1 MKKSDYIKTIQ
12 DIHMPEEMR
21 ERIAHRMARENRHK
35 EVPISMFKHNKK
47 RMAAVV
53 IAATVVVGGSAFA
66 FGGTAISQIF
76 ASSSAAADYT
86 SLPSAQQ
93 CEQDV
98 GFTPTLLQ
106 SFNNGFAF
114 KDGSVVSN
122 QEQNED
128 GQTVNKY
135 ASLDF
140 TYQKG
145 DETAS
150 LVQDSGSSQ
159 EETGNCVAQKDGVSY
174 YETTK
179 TEKYVSDSYQ
189 MTEEDQKEEA
199 SGNVEFNVGDSD
211 AIHAGQSDNGVETE
225 QYHGINWTVGGVHYT
240 LYQMNGSLSTAQM
253 LEMAQ
258 QITAAAV
265 Q

>member
-12 DIHMPEEMR
+12 DIHMPDDMR
-21 ERIAHRMARENRHK
+21 ARIAHRMAQENGHK
-35 EVPISMFKHNKK
+35 EVPISMFKHKKK
-47 RMAAVV
+47 RMAAAV

-66 FGGTAISQIF
+66 FGGTAISQIIATCS
-76 ASSSAAADYT
+76 ASADYT

-93 CEQDV
+93 CQQDA
-98 GFTPTLLQ
+98 GFTPALLQ
-106 SFNNGFAF
+106 SFDNGFVF
-114 KDGSVVSN
+114 KDGVIVHN

-135 ASLDF
+135 ASLEFD
-140 TYQKG
+140 YQKG
-145 DETAS
+145 DEIVS
-150 LVQDSGSSQ
+150 LKQNSGASQ
-159 EETGNCVAQKDGVSY
+159 EETGSCVAQKGGVPY

-189 MTEEDQKEEA
+189 MTEQDRKEEA
-199 SGNVEFNVGDSD
+199 SGQVEFNV
-211 AIHAGQSDNGVETE
+211 GQSDNGVETE

-240 LYQMNGSLSTAQM
+240 LYQMNGSLTSAQM

-258 QITAAAV
+258 QITAAAK
-265 Q
+265 

>member
-12 DIHMPEEMR
+12 DIHMPDDMR
-21 ERIAHRMARENRHK
+21 ARIAQRMARENGRK
-35 EVPISMFKHNKK
+35 EVPISMFKHKKK
-47 RMAAVV
+47 RMAAAV

-66 FGGTAISQIF
+66 FGGTAISQIIARCS
-76 ASSSAAADYT
+76 ASADYT

-93 CEQDV
+93 CQRDA
-98 GFTPTLLQ
+98 GFTPALLQ
-106 SFNNGFAF
+106 SFDNGFAF
-114 KDGSVVSN
+114 KDGVIVHN

-135 ASLDF
+135 ASLEFD
-140 TYQKG
+140 YQKG
-145 DETAS
+145 DEIVS
-150 LVQDSGSSQ
+150 LMQNSGASQ
-159 EETGNCVAQKDGVSY
+159 EEETGSCAAQKDGISY

-189 MTEEDQKEEA
+189 MTEQDRKEEA
-199 SGNVEFNVGDSD
+199 SGQVEFNV
-211 AIHAGQSDNGVETE
+211 GQSDNGVETE

-240 LYQMNGSLSTAQM
+240 LYQMNGSLTSAQM

-258 QITAAAV
+258 QITAAAK
-265 Q
+265 

>member
-1 MKKSDYIKTIQ
+1 MRKNDYIKTIQ
-12 DIHMPEEMR
+12 DIHMPDDMR
-21 ERIAHRMARENRHK
+21 ARIAHRMAQENGHK
-35 EVPISMFKHNKK
+35 EVPISMFKHKKK
-47 RMAAVV
+47 RMAAAV

-66 FGGTAISQIF
+66 FGGTAISRIF
-76 ASSSAAADYT
+76 ASSSASADYT

-93 CEQDV
+93 CQRDA
-98 GFTPTLLQ
+98 GFTPALLQ
-106 SFNNGFAF
+106 SFDNGFVF
-114 KDGSVVSN
+114 KDGVIVHN

-135 ASLDF
+135 ASLEFD
-140 TYQKG
+140 YQKG
-145 DETAS
+145 DETVS
-150 LVQDSGSSQ
+150 LMQNSGASQ
-159 EETGNCVAQKDGVSY
+159 EETGNCAAQKGGVSY

-189 MTEEDQKEEA
+189 MTEQDRKEEA
-199 SGNVEFNVGDSD
+199 SGQVEFNVGDSD

-240 LYQMNGSLSTAQM
+240 LYQMNGSLTSAQM

-258 QITAAAV
+258 QITAAAK
-265 Q
+265 

>member
-1 MKKSDYIKTIQ
+1 MRKNDYIKTIQ
-12 DIHMPEEMR
+12 DIHMPDDMR
-21 ERIAHRMARENRHK
+21 ARIAHRMAQENGHK
-35 EVPISMFKHNKK
+35 EVPISMFKHKKK
-47 RMAAVV
+47 RMAAAV

-66 FGGTAISQIF
+66 FGGTAISQIIARCS
-76 ASSSAAADYT
+76 ASADYT

-93 CEQDV
+93 CQRDA
-98 GFTPTLLQ
+98 GFTPALLQ
-106 SFNNGFAF
+106 SFDNGFAF
-114 KDGSVVSN
+114 KDGVIVHN

-135 ASLDF
+135 ASLEFD
-140 TYQKG
+140 YQKG
-145 DETAS
+145 DETVS
-150 LVQDSGSSQ
+150 LMQNSGTSQ

-189 MTEEDQKEEA
+189 MTEQDRKEEE
-199 SGNVEFNVGDSD
+199 SGQVEFNV
-211 AIHAGQSDNGVETE
+211 GQSDNGVETE

-240 LYQMNGSLSTAQM
+240 LYQMNGSLTTAQM

-258 QITAAAV
+258 QITAAAE
-265 Q
+265 

>member
-12 DIHMPEEMR
+12 DIHMPDDMR
-21 ERIAHRMARENRHK
+21 VRIAQRMAQENGHK
-35 EVPISMFKHNKK
+35 EVPISMFKHKKK
-47 RMAAVV
+47 RMAAAV

-66 FGGTAISQIF
+66 FGGTAISRIF
-76 ASSSAAADYT
+76 ASSSASADYT

-93 CEQDV
+93 CQRDA
-98 GFTPTLLQ
+98 GFTPALLQ
-106 SFNNGFAF
+106 SFDNGFVF
-114 KDGSVVSN
+114 KDGVIVHN

-135 ASLDF
+135 ASLEFD
-140 TYQKG
+140 YQKG
-145 DETAS
+145 DETVS
-150 LVQDSGSSQ
+150 LMQNSGASQ
-159 EETGNCVAQKDGVSY
+159 EETGNCVAQKDGISY

-189 MTEEDQKEEA
+189 MTEQDRKEEA
-199 SGNVEFNVGDSD
+199 SGQVEFNV
-211 AIHAGQSDNGVETE
+211 GQSDNGVETE

-240 LYQMNGSLSTAQM
+240 LYQMNGSLTSAQM

-258 QITAAAV
+258 QLTAAAE
-265 Q
+265 

>member
-1 MKKSDYIKTIQ
+1 MRKNDYIKTIQ
-12 DIHMPEEMR
+12 DIHMPDDMR
-21 ERIAHRMARENRHK
+21 ARIAQRMAQENGHK
-35 EVPISMFKHNKK
+35 EVPISMFKHKKK
-47 RMAAVV
+47 RMAAAV

-66 FGGTAISQIF
+66 FGGTAISQIIARCS
-76 ASSSAAADYT
+76 ASADYT

-93 CEQDV
+93 CQRDA
-98 GFTPTLLQ
+98 GFTPALLQ
-106 SFNNGFAF
+106 SFDNGFVF
-114 KDGSVVSN
+114 KDGVIVHN

-135 ASLDF
+135 ASLEFD
-140 TYQKG
+140 YQKG
-145 DETAS
+145 DETVS
-150 LVQDSGSSQ
+150 LMQNSGASQ
-159 EETGNCVAQKDGVSY
+159 EEETGSCAAQKDGVSY

-189 MTEEDQKEEA
+189 MTEQDRKEEA
-199 SGNVEFNVGDSD
+199 SGQVEFNVGDSD

-240 LYQMNGSLSTAQM
+240 LYQMNGSLTSAQM

-258 QITAAAV
+258 QITAAAE
-265 Q
+265 

>member
-12 DIHMPEEMR
+12 DIHMPDDMR
-21 ERIAHRMARENRHK
+21 ARIAHRIAHRMAQENGHK
-35 EVPISMFKHNKK
+35 EVPISMFKHKKK
-47 RMAAVV
+47 RMAAAV

-66 FGGTAISQIF
+66 FSGTAISQIIARCS
-76 ASSSAAADYT
+76 ASADYT

-93 CEQDV
+93 CQQDA
-98 GFTPTLLQ
+98 GFTPALLQ
-106 SFNNGFAF
+106 SFDNGFAF
-114 KDGSVVSN
+114 KDGVIVHN

-135 ASLDF
+135 ASLEFD
-140 TYQKG
+140 YQKG
-145 DETAS
+145 DEIVSLMQNSGAS
-150 LVQDSGSSQ
+150 QA
-159 EETGNCVAQKDGVSY
+159 EETGSCAAQKDGVSY

-189 MTEEDQKEEA
+189 MTEQDRKEEA
-199 SGNVEFNVGDSD
+199 SGQVEFNV
-211 AIHAGQSDNGVETE
+211 GQSDNGVETE

-240 LYQMNGSLSTAQM
+240 LYQMNGSLTSAQM

-258 QITAAAV
+258 QITAAAK
-265 Q
+265 

>member
-12 DIHMPEEMR
+12 DIHMPDDMR
-21 ERIAHRMARENRHK
+21 ARIAHRMAQENGHK
-35 EVPISMFKHNKK
+35 EVPISMFKHKKK
-47 RMAAVV
+47 RMAAAV

-66 FGGTAISQIF
+66 FGGTAISRIF
-76 ASSSAAADYT
+76 ASSSASADYT

-93 CEQDV
+93 CQRDA
-98 GFTPTLLQ
+98 GFTPALLQ
-106 SFNNGFAF
+106 SFDNGFAF
-114 KDGSVVSN
+114 KDGVIVHN

-135 ASLDF
+135 ASLEFD
-140 TYQKG
+140 YQKG
-145 DETAS
+145 DEIVS
-150 LVQDSGSSQ
+150 LMQDSGAAQ
-159 EETGNCVAQKDGVSY
+159 EKETGSCAAQKDGVSY

-189 MTEEDQKEEA
+189 MTEQDRKEEA
-199 SGNVEFNVGDSD
+199 SGQVEFNV
-211 AIHAGQSDNGVETE
+211 GQSDNGVETE

-240 LYQMNGSLSTAQM
+240 LYQMNGSLTSAQM

-258 QITAAAV
+258 QITAAAE
-265 Q
+265 

>member
-12 DIHMPEEMR
+12 DIHMPDDMR
-21 ERIAHRMARENRHK
+21 ARIAHRMAQENGRK
-35 EVPISMFKHNKK
+35 EVPISMFKHKKK
-47 RMAAVV
+47 RMAAAV

-66 FGGTAISQIF
+66 FGGTAISQIIARCS
-76 ASSSAAADYT
+76 ASADYT

-93 CEQDV
+93 CQQDV
-98 GFTPTLLQ
+98 GFTPALLQ
-106 SFNNGFAF
+106 SFDNGFAF
-114 KDGSVVSN
+114 KDGVIVHN

-135 ASLDF
+135 ASLEFD
-140 TYQKG
+140 YQKG
-145 DETAS
+145 DETVS
-150 LVQDSGSSQ
+150 LMQNSGASQ
-159 EETGNCVAQKDGVSY
+159 EEETGSCAAQKDGVSY

-189 MTEEDQKEEA
+189 MTEQDRKEEA
-199 SGNVEFNVGDSD
+199 SGQVEFNV
-211 AIHAGQSDNGVETE
+211 GQSDNGVETE

-240 LYQMNGSLSTAQM
+240 LYQMNGSLTTAQM

-258 QITAAAV
+258 QITAAAE
-265 Q
+265 

>member
-12 DIHMPEEMR
+12 DMHMPDDMR
-21 ERIAHRMARENRHK
+21 ARIAQRMAQENGHK
-35 EVPISMFKHNKK
+35 EVPISMFKHKKK
-47 RMAAVV
+47 RMAAAV

-66 FGGTAISQIF
+66 FGGTAISRIF
-76 ASSSAAADYT
+76 ASSSASADYT

-93 CEQDV
+93 CQRDA
-98 GFTPTLLQ
+98 GFTPALLQ
-106 SFNNGFAF
+106 SFDNGFAF
-114 KDGSVVSN
+114 KDGVIVHN

-135 ASLDF
+135 ASLEFD
-140 TYQKG
+140 YQKG
-145 DETAS
+145 DETVS
-150 LVQDSGSSQ
+150 LMQNSGASQ
-159 EETGNCVAQKDGVSY
+159 EEETGSCAAQKDGVSY

-189 MTEEDQKEEA
+189 MTEQDRKEEA
-199 SGNVEFNVGDSD
+199 SGQVEFNVGDSD

-240 LYQMNGSLSTAQM
+240 LYQMNGSLTSAQM

-258 QITAAAV
+258 QITAAAK
-265 Q
+265 

>member
-1 MKKSDYIKTIQ
+1 MRKNDYIKTIRAMY
-12 DIHMPEEMR
+12 MPDDMR
-21 ERIAHRMARENRHK
+21 ARIAQRMAQENEHK
-35 EVPISMFKHNKK
+35 EVSISMFKHKKK
-47 RMAAVV
+47 RMAAAV

-66 FGGTAISQIF
+66 FGGTAISQIIATCS
-76 ASSSAAADYT
+76 ASADYT

-93 CEQDV
+93 CQRDA
-98 GFTPTLLQ
+98 GFTPALLQ
-106 SFNNGFAF
+106 SFDNGFAF
-114 KDGSVVSN
+114 KDGVIVHN

-145 DETAS
+145 DQTVT
-150 LVQDSGSSQ
+150 LVQDKDAQHDSTEGS
-159 EETGNCVAQKDGVSY
+159 CIAQKDGVSY

-189 MTEEDQKEEA
+189 MTEQDRKEEA
-199 SGNVEFNVGDSD
+199 SGQVEFNVGP
-211 AIHAGQSDNGVETE
+211 SDNGVETV
-225 QYHGINWTVGGVHYT
+225 QYHGINWTAGGVHYN
-240 LYQMNGSLSTAQM
+240 LYQMNGSLTTAQM

-258 QITAAAV
+258 QITAAAD
-265 Q
+265 

>member
-12 DIHMPEEMR
+12 DMHMPDDMR
-21 ERIAHRMARENRHK
+21 ARIAQRMAQENGHK
-35 EVPISMFKHNKK
+35 EVPISMFKHKKK
-47 RMAAVV
+47 RMAAAV

-66 FGGTAISQIF
+66 FGGTAISRIF
-76 ASSSAAADYT
+76 ASSSASADYT

-93 CEQDV
+93 CQRDA
-98 GFTPTLLQ
+98 GFTPALLQ
-106 SFNNGFAF
+106 SFDNGFAF
-114 KDGSVVSN
+114 KDGVIVHN

-135 ASLDF
+135 ASLEFD
-140 TYQKG
+140 YQKG
-145 DETAS
+145 DETVS
-150 LVQDSGSSQ
+150 LMQNSGASQ
-159 EETGNCVAQKDGVSY
+159 EEETGSCAAQKDGVSY

-189 MTEEDQKEEA
+189 MTEQDRKEEA
-199 SGNVEFNVGDSD
+199 SGQVEFNV
-211 AIHAGQSDNGVETE
+211 GQSDNGVETE

-240 LYQMNGSLSTAQM
+240 LYQMNGSLTSAQM

-258 QITAAAV
+258 QITAAAK
-265 Q
+265 

>member
-12 DIHMPEEMR
+12 DIHMPDDMR
-21 ERIAHRMARENRHK
+21 ARIAHRMAQENGHK
-35 EVPISMFKHNKK
+35 EVPISMFKHKKK
-47 RMAAVV
+47 RMAAAV

-66 FGGTAISQIF
+66 FGGTAISRIF
-76 ASSSAAADYT
+76 ASSSASADYT

-93 CEQDV
+93 CQRDA
-98 GFTPTLLQ
+98 GFTPALLQ
-106 SFNNGFAF
+106 SFDNGFAF
-114 KDGSVVSN
+114 KDGVIVHN

-135 ASLDF
+135 ASLEFD
-140 TYQKG
+140 YQKG
-145 DETAS
+145 DETVS
-150 LVQDSGSSQ
+150 LMQNSGSSQ

-189 MTEEDQKEEA
+189 MTEQDRKEEA
-199 SGNVEFNVGDSD
+199 SGQVEFNV
-211 AIHAGQSDNGVETE
+211 GQSDNGVETE

-240 LYQMNGSLSTAQM
+240 LYQMNGSLTSAQM

-258 QITAAAV
+258 QITAAAK
-265 Q
+265 

>member
-1 MKKSDYIKTIQ
+1 MRKNDYIKTIQ
-12 DIHMPEEMR
+12 DIHMPDDMR
-21 ERIAHRMARENRHK
+21 ARIAHRMARENGHK
-35 EVPISMFKHNKK
+35 EVPISMFKHKKK
-47 RMAAVV
+47 RMAAAV

-66 FGGTAISQIF
+66 FGGTAISRIF
-76 ASSSAAADYT
+76 ASSSASADYT

-93 CEQDV
+93 CQRDA
-98 GFTPTLLQ
+98 GFTPALLQ
-106 SFNNGFAF
+106 SFDNGFAF
-114 KDGSVVSN
+114 KDGVIVHN

-135 ASLDF
+135 ASLEFD
-140 TYQKG
+140 YQKG
-145 DETAS
+145 DETVS
-150 LVQDSGSSQ
+150 LMQNSGTSQ

-189 MTEEDQKEEA
+189 MTEQDRKEEA
-199 SGNVEFNVGDSD
+199 SGQVEFNV
-211 AIHAGQSDNGVETE
+211 GQSDNGVETE

-240 LYQMNGSLSTAQM
+240 LYQMNGSLTSAQM

-258 QITAAAV
+258 QITAAAK
-265 Q
+265 